1 MSLFTGSWN
10 LTVNNSQGDTQ
21 NMSDDFEMFDTDF
34 DGPRICATPQAS
46 ASISAKQG
54 RDEMEL
60 VMKVYNVSE
69 SEAWKILKAKAKRRK
84 MRAERQRKAME
95 KHAGMETLE

>member
-1 MSLFTGSWN
+1 
-10 LTVNNSQGDTQ
+10 
-21 NMSDDFEMFDTDF
+21 MSDEFEMFNPDF
-34 DGPRICATPQAS
+34 DGPRICAAPQDS

-54 RDEMEL
+54 RDEMDL

-84 MRAERQRKAME
+84 MRAERQRKAMGKNE
-95 KHAGMETLE
+95 GMEALE

>member
-1 MSLFTGSWN
+1 MSLFTGLNIN
-10 LTVNNSQGDTQ
+10 LYSQGDTQ
-21 NMSDDFEMFDTDF
+21 NMSDDFEMFDPDF
-34 DGPRICATPQAS
+34 DGPRICAAPQDS

-54 RDEMEL
+54 KDEMEL